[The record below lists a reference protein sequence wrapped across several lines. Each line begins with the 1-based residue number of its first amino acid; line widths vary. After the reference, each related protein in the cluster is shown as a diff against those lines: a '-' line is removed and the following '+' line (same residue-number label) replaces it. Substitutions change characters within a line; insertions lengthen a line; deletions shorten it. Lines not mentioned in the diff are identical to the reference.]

1 MAKTREYVK
10 LWFSYDAY
18 FESYT
23 DEEVG
28 RIVRAM
34 IAYRKNGE
42 QPDFDGGN
50 ERFIW
55 PVIKRDIDESRLA
68 QERAAEISRENGKK
82 GGRPRKTPAAL
93 PEAPAE
99 GKPEEPE
106 QPKPTETKE
115 NLKNQT
121 GFCKSEKKQ
130 TETKKEA
137 QKPKKAN
144 PAFEAFWKA
153 YPKKVGKA
161 IARRSFERVKVPAET
176 LIAAVNA
183 QKQSQQWTKDNG
195 QYIPNPATWLNQGRW
210 EDELEPPKA
219 AEKKPYTYEYRGIED
234 SL

>member
-42 QPDFDGGN
+42 QPNFEGN

-55 PVIKRDIDESRLA
+55 PVVKRDIDESRLA

-93 PEAPAE
+93 PE
-99 GKPEEPE
+99 EPE
-106 QPKPTETKE
+106 QTKQTETQE
-115 NLKNQT
+115 NRKNQT
-121 GFCKSEKKQ
+121 GFEKSEKKQ
-130 TETKKEA
+130 T
-137 QKPKKAN
+137 KPKKEEPKPKKEN
-144 PAFEAFWKA
+144 QAFDAFWAA

-183 QKQSQQWTKDNG
+183 QKQSQQWTNDNG

-210 EDELEPPKA
+210 EDELEPPKT

>member
-42 QPDFDGGN
+42 QPNFEGN

-55 PVIKRDIDESRLA
+55 PVVKRDIDESRLA

-93 PEAPAE
+93 PE
-99 GKPEEPE
+99 EP
-106 QPKPTETKE
+106 
-115 NLKNQT
+115 
-121 GFCKSEKKQ
+121 
-130 TETKKEA
+130 
-137 QKPKKAN
+137 KPKKEN
-144 PAFEAFWKA
+144 QAFDAFWAA

-210 EDELEPPKA
+210 EDELEPPKT

>member
-18 FESYT
+18 LESYT

-42 QPDFDGGN
+42 QPNFEGN

-55 PVIKRDIDESRLA
+55 PVVKRDIDESRLA

-82 GGRPRKTPAAL
+82 GGRPRKPPAAL

-99 GKPEEPE
+99 VKTEEPE
-106 QPKPTETKE
+106 QEKPSETQE
-115 NLKNQT
+115 NLNNQT
-121 GFCKSEKKQ
+121 GFCESKKKPDENKKTAKRTAQFTPPTLEEVKAYIAERKSPVDPQEFIDFYASKGWMVGKN
-130 TETKKEA
+130 KMKD
-137 QKPKKAN
+137 
-144 PAFEAFWKA
+144 WKA
-153 YPKKVGKA
+153 A
-161 IARRSFERVKVPAET
+161 CRR
-176 LIAAVNA
+176 
-183 QKQSQQWTKDNG
+183 
-195 QYIPNPATWLNQGRW
+195 
-210 EDELEPPKA
+210 
-219 AEKKPYTYEYRGIED
+219 AEKWDRWSKRSSPEKRPYTYEYRGIED

>member
-42 QPDFDGGN
+42 QPNFEGN

-55 PVIKRDIDESRLA
+55 PVVKRDIDESRLA
-68 QERAAEISRENGKK
+68 QERAAETSRENGKK

-93 PEAPAE
+93 PKAPE
-99 GKPEEPE
+99 EVKTEEPE
-106 QPKPTETKE
+106 QEKQNETKE
-115 NLKNQT
+115 NLNIQT
-121 GFCKSEKKQ
+121 GFFESKEKQ
-130 TETKKEA
+130 TK
-137 QKPKKAN
+137 QKAEPKTN
-144 PAFEAFWKA
+144 QGFEAFWKA

-161 IARRSFERVKVPAET
+161 IARRSFERIKVPAET